1 MQRIQLYKDSILNP
15 DLALRS
21 GTLNLNDLPS
31 LKKLVL
37 NTSVSNLAQDKKK
50 LLYAMSSLTL
60 VSGQRAIATKA
71 KKSIATFKLKEGA
84 PIGCKVTL
92 TGLNMFRFIEKLI
105 WVVLPSIKDLKEF
118 RRQQVSNKNS
128 YSIGLR
134 DINLFPESKAL
145 SEKLY
150 YKFGVDITFSFKSS
164 DVLSTLV
171 LISSLGIPYKKG

>member
-1 MQRIQLYKDSILNP
+1 
-15 DLALRS
+15 
-21 GTLNLNDLPS
+21 
-31 LKKLVL
+31 
-37 NTSVSNLAQDKKK
+37 
-50 LLYAMSSLTL
+50 
-60 VSGQRAIATKA
+60 
-71 KKSIATFKLKEGA
+71 
-84 PIGCKVTL
+84 
-92 TGLNMFRFIEKLI
+92 MFRFIEKLI